1 MDFGRDAR
9 EWAFWATMSTNPP
22 QAEVRYWT
30 QEQIN
35 FFSDVIAKGTVLKSE
50 PVRETT
56 VGEENAGVC
65 LEITF
70 AISHL
75 FKGKIPSDGTIVVRH
90 FLPAAN
96 ANTAAN
102 GVYLLYLINDR
113 ANCFRPT
120 TGPKQASL
128 SIRPHLRSPTIESKR
143 SVITRSTEKSS
154 EVAVPAVRMARQ
166 PLELAAVP

>member
-1 MDFGRDAR
+1 MAP
-9 EWAFWATMSTNPP
+9 MSTNTNTP

-35 FFSDVIAKGTVLKSE
+35 FFSDVIAKGTVLKSQ
-50 PVRETT
+50 PVPEISAA
-56 VGEENAGVC
+56 EENAGVC

-70 AISHL
+70 AVSQL
-75 FKGKIPSDGTIVVRH
+75 FKGKIPSDGTIVVRY

-96 ANTAAN
+96 ANPA
-102 GVYLLYLINDR
+102 GKGIYLLYLINDR

-128 SIRPHLRSPTIESKR
+128 SIRPDLRSPTIESKR
-143 SVITRSTEKSS
+143 SAITRSTEKSS
-154 EVAVPAVRMARQ
+154 EVALPSGRMARQ

>member
-1 MDFGRDAR
+1 
-9 EWAFWATMSTNPP
+9 MSTNTPRV
-22 QAEVRYWT
+22 AVRCWT

-50 PVRETT
+50 PVREITAL
-56 VGEENAGVC
+56 EENAGVC

-70 AISHL
+70 AVSQL
-75 FKGKIPSDGTIVVRH
+75 FKGKIPSDGTIVVRY
-90 FLPAAN
+90 FLPVASAN
-96 ANTAAN
+96 PAGN
-102 GVYLLYLINDR
+102 GVYLLYLIKDR

-128 SIRPHLRSPTIESKR
+128 SIRPDLRSPTIESKR
-143 SVITRSTEKSS
+143 SANMRSTEKSS
-154 EVAVPAVRMARQ
+154 EAAVPSGRMARQ